1 MLMATYKV
9 IQDIEAEDKFVG
21 PLTLKQFIFAAIF
34 VVSAYISFIFITKH
48 VWFLAVPLLPLMV
61 ATGFLAFPWG
71 RDQPTETWLLAKIT
85 FYLKPHRRTWDQSGM
100 EELVTITAPRKSAV
114 EFVGNNLSQTEVRSR
129 LHALADTIDSRGWAV
144 KNVDVNLYT
153 QPGYSVTQATSDR
166 LVGASTLPQQVSGV
180 DIHAADDMLD
190 ETSNPT
196 AQKLDQMVA
205 ESETARKQQMR
216 QTIDQA
222 RAKANTSEQT
232 KNQPGEP
239 AAAKHLWFMD
249 EPAPEAPIP
258 AGYTTFTT
266 QTLDPGTTEAPAAF
280 DNVLSDEE
288 KALLEKVHKEQSQGK
303 TPKYG
308 HMRVIKPLAEQQK
321 ETAEKAKLQATAA
334 AAQKPVAPPVTRTP
348 APDILTL
355 AVNNDQSVAS
365 LAKEAAKNRETE
377 PDEVVINLH

>member
-1 MLMATYKV
+1 MATYKV

-34 VVSAYISFIFITKH
+34 VVSGYISFIFITKH
-48 VWFLAVPLLPLMV
+48 VWFLALPLFPLMV

-85 FYLKPHRRTWDQSGM
+85 FYLKPHRRVWDQSGM
-100 EELVTITAPRKSAV
+100 EELVTITAPRKPEA

-144 KNVDVNLYT
+144 KNVNVNLYA
-153 QPGYSVTQATSDR
+153 QPGYGVTADTSDR
-166 LVGASTLPQQVSGV
+166 LVDASTLPQQVSGV

-205 ESETARKQQMR
+205 ESEAARKQQMR
-216 QTIDQA
+216 DTVNQA
-222 RAKANTSEQT
+222 RTEAKNPENSTT
-232 KNQPGEP
+232 QPPE
-239 AAAKHLWFMD
+239 AKKSQHFWFMD
-249 EPAPEAPIP
+249 EPAPKAPIP

-266 QTLDPGTTEAPAAF
+266 QTLEPGTVSQSPAGS
-280 DNVLSDEE
+280 NELSPEE
-288 KALLEKVHKEQSQGK
+288 KALLDKVHKELSEPQ
-303 TPKYG
+303 PAKYG
-308 HMRVIKPLAEQQK
+308 HMRVIKPLAEQKK
-321 ETAEKAKLQATAA
+321 EAEARAAEVTAKKAA
-334 AAQKPVAPPVTRTP
+334 VPPVTRTP
-348 APDILTL
+348 APDILAL
-355 AVNNDQSVAS
+355 AVNNVQSVAS
-365 LAKEAAKNRETE
+365 LAKEAAKNREE